1 MDSELGFSLGGQPS
15 EAEIQ
20 AQLEFFRARAA
31 NIVKQSVYI
40 AAAFFGLVRFYLY
53 AALSKRHFFLLLLN
67 SCETNWLFFSSFC
80 SWSFQVPRL
89 KVV

>member
-15 EAEIQ
+15 QAEIQ

-40 AAAFFGLVRFYLY
+40 AAALWSGKFKLNFLSI
-53 AALSKRHFFLLLLN
+53 AAS
-67 SCETNWLFFSSFC
+67 
-80 SWSFQVPRL
+80 
-89 KVV
+89 

>member
-15 EAEIQ
+15 QAEIQ

-40 AAAFFGLVRFYLY
+40 AAALWSGTF
-53 AALSKRHFFLLLLN
+53 LSI
-67 SCETNWLFFSSFC
+67 C
-80 SWSFQVPRL
+80 SPF
-89 KVV
+89 